1 VRNTYLFI
9 KSRINL
15 YIVKLKPITDPTEF
29 IVRIPSP
36 LSNPL
41 IDGLEPSEPLS
52 IKSAII
58 EE

>member
-1 VRNTYLFI
+1 VRNTYLSI
-9 KSRINL
+9 SRAGLI

>member
-1 VRNTYLFI
+1 VRNTYLSI
-9 KSRINL
+9 SRAGLI
-15 YIVKLKPITDPTEF
+15 KPITDPTEF

>member
-1 VRNTYLFI
+1 VRNTYLSI
-9 KSRINL
+9 SRAGLISS
-15 YIVKLKPITDPTEF
+15 IKLKPITDPTEF